1 MLQNYLLIV
10 LRTIQHQKAFSL
22 INISGLAIGLASCL
36 LILLYIQDELA
47 YDRFHQNA
55 DRIYRVVEERR
66 LTNIPRKFAISYSP
80 ISDLIHRDFPEITP
94 VRFYPTEAEIYVDS
108 TTKFVE
114 KQLFYTDSTLFDVF
128 NFNLLKG
135 NPNTALQ
142 KPFTAVLTENIAKK
156 YFGNQDPIGQ
166 RFFLNGTIPF
176 TITGVME
183 NSPSNSH
190 IKFNILTSF
199 VTIEAMHGNLLSS
212 DEAWWVPELYTYLLF
227 PENYPIDDFKKIFP
241 EFLNRNESKL
251 QDDKRI
257 FTLQPLTD
265 IHLRSHLENELES
278 NSDIRYVYIFA
289 AIAVF
294 ILIIASLNFM
304 NLSTAKSV
312 KRAREVGLRKVAG
325 AHRNQLIIQFLS
337 ESVFLVFIAFVIA
350 IAIIE
355 LLLPIFNVLIEKQ
368 LSLSN
373 FLNPYILVGFLVFI
387 LVTGVFSGSY
397 PALYLSRFK
406 VVNVLKQR
414 FTKSSSKIG
423 ARRVLVIIQFTISI
437 VLIAC
442 TIMINK
448 QLDFLHNAALGFNEE
463 NILIVPVHETP
474 IVEKHESFT
483 KKLLKHQGIKNTTFS
498 ASLPGIRIQTE
509 YPYKIEST
517 PSKGTLPNILTFAV
531 DYNFFDTYQMEFI
544 EGRKFDESIPNDMD
558 SAFILNQSAVE
569 SFGWEHG
576 VGKDFTLLHFTD
588 SGMTVKQGKIV
599 GVVNN
604 FHYNSLHHTIEPVVI
619 ELAPSLLYYKYLSV
633 KLDAKK
639 QKQATAYIKNKWEQ
653 LLPKRPFDAFYLR
666 NRLDKQ
672 YKQEEKVNKVIY
684 YFSLFAIVVACLG
697 LFGLAAYTAE
707 QRVKEIS
714 VRKVLGASVLSVI
727 LLLSKD
733 FIKWV
738 FIAHAIAIPVSYYII
753 HKWLQNFAYRVEIDF
768 FMLLLAGL
776 IALFIALLT
785 VIFQMIK
792 VATRSPV
799 VALRYE

>member
-1 MLQNYLLIV
+1 MLHNYLLIV
-10 LRTIQHQKAFSL
+10 LRTIWQQKAFSL

-47 YDRFHQNA
+47 YDRFHENA

-94 VRFYPTEAEIYVDS
+94 VRFYPAEAEIYIDS
-108 TTKFVE
+108 TTKFIE
-114 KQLFYTDSTLFDVF
+114 KQLFYTDSTLFNVF
-128 NFNLLKG
+128 DFHLLKG
-135 NPNTALQ
+135 NPQNALK
-142 KPFTAVLTENIAKK
+142 KPFTAVLTQNIAEK
-156 YFGNQDPIGQ
+156 YFKGKNPVGK
-166 RFFLNGTIPF
+166 RFFLNGKIPF
-176 TITGVME
+176 TITGIME
-183 NSPSNSH
+183 NPPANSH

-227 PENYPIDDFKKIFP
+227 PEDYPVEDFKKIFP
-241 EFLNRNESKL
+241 EFLNRNENKL

-294 ILIIASLNFM
+294 ILVIAGLNFM

-312 KRAREVGLRKVAG
+312 KRAREVGLRKVVG
-325 AHRNQLIIQFLS
+325 AHRNQLIVQFLS
-337 ESVFLVFIAFVIA
+337 ESTFLVTIAFVIA

-355 LLLPIFNVLIEKQ
+355 ILLPVFNNLIGKQ
-368 LSLSN
+368 LSLHYFRSISI
-373 FLNPYILVGFLVFI
+373 FSGFLVFI
-387 LVTGVFSGSY
+387 VVTGIFSGSY

-406 VVNVLKQR
+406 AVHVLKQR
-414 FTKSSSKIG
+414 FTRSSSKIG
-423 ARRVLVIIQFTISI
+423 ARRILVIIQFTISI

-448 QLDFLHNAALGFNEE
+448 QLDFLHSAALGFNEE
-463 NILIVPVHETP
+463 NILVIPVNETQ
-474 IVEKHESFT
+474 VVKKDETFT
-483 KKLLKHQGIKNTTFS
+483 KKLLKHKGVKNTTFS

-509 YPYKIEST
+509 YPYRIEST

-531 DYNFFDTYQMEFI
+531 DYNFFDTYQMKFI
-544 EGRKFDESIPNDMD
+544 DGRKFHESIPTDMD
-558 SAFILNQSAVE
+558 SAFILNKSAVE
-569 SFGWEHG
+569 SFGWKTG

-599 GVVNN
+599 GVVDD
-604 FHYNSLHHTIEPVVI
+604 FHYNSLHHSIEPVVI

-633 KLDAKK
+633 KLNEKKKK
-639 QKQATAYIKNKWEQ
+639 QALNYVKSIWEQ
-653 LLPKRPFDAFYLR
+653 ILPKRPFDAFFLR
-666 NRLDKQ
+666 ERLDMQ
-672 YKQEEKVNKVIY
+672 YKQEDKVNKVIY
-684 YFSLFAIVVACLG
+684 YFSLFAIFVACLG

-707 QRVKEIS
+707 QRIKEIS
-714 VRKVLGASVLSVI
+714 VRKVHGASVLSII

-738 FIAHAIAIPVSYYII
+738 FIAHAIAIPVSYYIT

-768 FMLLLAGL
+768 FMLILAGFIAL
-776 IALFIALLT
+776 IIALFT
-785 VIFQMIK
+785 VAFQMIK